1 MPLPFNITLR
11 KQSDQS
17 AEVCAGEI
25 SDEDWDLIDAFRK
38 EAARLRTCEW
48 IKAGLDD
55 DYTLES
61 DSTGR
66 VVVNV
71 ANPPSDAAVRELL
84 HLLRPFVLQN
94 ERTFFPKVTG
104 RLWGYFAHE
113 YIRGILAQHRDGFS
127 HGYDRACFELSV
139 SATIEGAAG
148 QNRDD
153 NFVINDAEA
162 FNLWIN
168 AFEYHRDE
176 KKRKQLIEKLG
187 AEPDDL
193 TLAQFR
199 RMIADKARAVLHVA
213 NFLESIVAAPSAR
226 GARRASGRPA

>member
-1 MPLPFNITLR
+1 VPLPFRIILR
-11 KQSDQS
+11 KKSDQS
-17 AEVCAGEI
+17 AEVCAGEM
-25 SDEDWDLIDAFRK
+25 SDEDWDLVEAFRK

-48 IKAGLDD
+48 IEAGLDD
-55 DYTLES
+55 DYTVET
-61 DSTGR
+61 DSRGSM
-66 VVVNV
+66 VVNV

-84 HLLRPFVLQN
+84 HVLRRFVLQS
-94 ERTFFPKVTG
+94 ERTFFPTVTG

-113 YIRGILAQHRDGFS
+113 YLRGILAQHRDGFK
-127 HGYDRACFELSV
+127 HGYDRAYFELSV
-139 SATIEGAAG
+139 SATIEGATG
-148 QNRDD
+148 QKRAD

-176 KKRKQLIEKLG
+176 SKRNQLIKKLG

-213 NFLESIVAAPSAR
+213 NFLDGTAAAPSAR
-226 GARRASGRPA
+226 GAREA

>member
-1 MPLPFNITLR
+1 MPLPFSITLR
-11 KQSDQS
+11 KKSDQS

-25 SDEDWDLIDAFRK
+25 GDEDWDLVEAFRK
-38 EAARLRTCEW
+38 EAARLRTSEW
-48 IKAGLDD
+48 IKSGLDD

-66 VVVNV
+66 TAVKLP
-71 ANPPSDAAVRELL
+71 NPPSDAAVRELL

-104 RLWGYFAHE
+104 RLWRYFAHD
-113 YIRGILAQHRDGFS
+113 YIRTILAQHRDGFND
-127 HGYDRACFELSV
+127 GYDRAYFELSV
-139 SATIEGAAG
+139 SSTIEGATG
-148 QNRDD
+148 QNGND

-162 FNLWIN
+162 FSLWLN

-176 KKRKQLIEKLG
+176 RKRKQLIEKLG

-213 NFLESIVAAPSAR
+213 SFLDSIVTAPSAR
-226 GARRASGRPA
+226 GAKKESTT